1 MMIGRRASSIT
12 VAYNRPKI
20 APMGTVVSIHIAA
33 EDRAALRPLKEAELV
48 AGRGIVGDRYWARAS
63 RLPKNE
69 VTLVEAEQIE
79 QFNAAS
85 GLDIAAADTRR
96 NIVTRGVSLNDLV
109 DKEFMVG
116 EARVR
121 GMELCEPCGYMA
133 GELVT
138 KYSITTLPAPEI
150 IAKLTH
156 CAGLRAQI
164 VEGGMVRVG
173 DVIGTLEDSPPSR
186 TRAV

>member
-1 MMIGRRASSIT
+1 
-12 VAYNRPKI
+12 
-20 APMGTVVSIHIAA
+20 MGTVISIHIAQ
-33 EDRAALRPLKEAELV
+33 EDRADLRSLQEAELV
-48 AGRGIVGDRYWARAS
+48 AGRGIVGDRYWARES

-69 VTLVEAEQIE
+69 VTLVEAEQVE

-85 GLDIAAADTRR
+85 GLDIAPSDTRR

-109 DKEFMVG
+109 GKEFMVG

-121 GMELCEPCGYMA
+121 GVELCEPCGYMA

-138 KYSITTLPAPEI
+138 KYSSTTLPAAEI
-150 IAKLTH
+150 VANLTH

-164 VEGGMVRVG
+164 VEGAMVRVG
-173 DVIGTLEDSPPSR
+173 DAI
-186 TRAV
+186 AVLV